1 MKIKMNLTTKLFV
14 SIIGVVFLLNTI
26 MIVITAIGTS
36 LMTKSA
42 GRELVMS
49 RSNEISLEVENY
61 LNQAIETGK
70 TLSNTFLAM
79 KENNSSR
86 EEVEQVIKRILKS
99 NNGYEAVW
107 IMWEPN
113 AYDGNDLKYLNAK
126 AYEQSNG
133 SFNLSYYK
141 NGSELVLEPGTNSQY
156 SEDYYKLAKASN
168 EITVLDPHDYSYTGN
183 DKDMVYET
191 SISVPIMN
199 NSIFYGVIGID
210 ITLDKLTNIIEAS
223 HLYKT
228 GFASIISHEM
238 QVSAHPNSK
247 YQKKNISEIIKDNE
261 IIDKIK
267 SGNNFETLE
276 RSSET
281 GDKVIRN
288 FTSIHLSGFSKP
300 WITMT
305 EVPVKE
311 VFEKVYITIQIM
323 IINGLGALIILGIM
337 VYFISRNISVPIIR
351 GSKLAKQIAA
361 GELTSGIKVEKREDE
376 IGELS
381 RALEKMSLKLVE
393 VVAGIKDGA
402 NAITSASIQMSTTAE
417 EFSQGA
423 SEHASTIEEVS
434 STMEEVASMI
444 EINAKNAQETEQIS
458 VSAQQSIRDVMQ
470 GAVEAMEASKVISNK
485 IGIINEIAFQT
496 NILALN
502 ASVEAAR
509 AGEHGAG
516 FAVIADEVRRLAD
529 NSKTASVEI
538 VKLAANSLRLS
549 EISSKKMI
557 QLLPEIE
564 KTTNL
569 VLEISQSSL
578 QQSQGIMQVNTS
590 VYEMNN
596 VAQAS
601 ASASELMASSA
612 EELAAQAEVLNE
624 LVSFFTID
632 SQKDTSRQ

>member
-14 SIIGVVFLLNTI
+14 SIIGVVFILNTV
-26 MIVITAIGTS
+26 MIVVSAIGTS
-36 LMTKSA
+36 MQSKSI
-42 GRELVMS
+42 GRELVIS
-49 RSNEISLEVENY
+49 KSNEISLEVENY

-70 TLSNTFLAM
+70 TMSNTFLAM

-86 EEVEQVIKRILKS
+86 EEVEQVIKKILQA

-113 AYDGNDLKYLNAK
+113 AFDGNDINHLNDK

-133 SFNLSYYK
+133 AFNLSYYK
-141 NGSELVLEPGTNSQY
+141 NGAEIVIEPGTTSQY
-156 SEDYYKLAKASN
+156 SEDYYKIPKSN
-168 EITVLDPHDYSYTGN
+168 HEISVIDPYDYSYTGN

-191 SISVPIMN
+191 TISVPIMEN
-199 NSIFYGVIGID
+199 GIFYGVIGID
-210 ITLDKLTNIIEAS
+210 ITLDKLMKIIEAS

-228 GFASIISHEM
+228 GFASIISNEL
-238 QVSAHPNSK
+238 QVSAHPDSK
-247 YQKKNISEIIKDNE
+247 YLKKNVSEFIKDSE
-261 IIDKIK
+261 TIDKIK
-267 SGNNFETLE
+267 LGKAFEIQE
-276 RSSET
+276 RSIIN
-281 GDKVIRN
+281 GKKVIRY
-288 FTSIHLSGFSKP
+288 FTPIHFNGFSKS
-300 WITMT
+300 WTTMT
-305 EVPVKE
+305 EVPLKE
-311 VFEKVYITIQIM
+311 VFEKVYDIIRLM
-323 IINGLGALIILGIM
+323 ILNGLGSLILLGII
-337 VYFISRNISVPIIR
+337 VFFISRNISSPIIR
-351 GSKLAKQIAA
+351 GSKLAKRIAA
-361 GELTSGIKVEKREDE
+361 GDLTSRIEVEKREDE

-381 RALEKMSLKLVE
+381 RALETMSLKLVE

-444 EINAKNAQETEQIS
+444 EINAKNAQETEHIS

-502 ASVEAAR
+502 AAVEAAR
-509 AGEHGAG
+509 AGEHGLG

-529 NSKTASVEI
+529 NSKVAAAEI
-538 VKLAANSLRLS
+538 VKLSSNSLKLS
-549 EISSKKMI
+549 EISSRKMI

-596 VAQAS
+596 VAQIN
-601 ASASELMASSA
+601 ASASELMAGSA
-612 EELAAQAEVLNE
+612 EELASQAEVLNE
-624 LVSFFTID
+624 LVSFFKIKSD
-632 SQKDTSRQ
+632 NDTSRQ